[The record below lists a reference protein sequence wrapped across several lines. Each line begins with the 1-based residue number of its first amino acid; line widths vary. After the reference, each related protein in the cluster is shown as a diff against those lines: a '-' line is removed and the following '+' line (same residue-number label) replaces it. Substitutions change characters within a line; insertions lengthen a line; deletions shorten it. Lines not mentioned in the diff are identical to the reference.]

1 MAGSVED
8 WERLVR
14 LAERNALDGGSEKA
28 ADLLKVAAEIR
39 MMVIG
44 LRQVAAVE
52 ANAGG
57 MRMVVQATTQ
67 NEHTVNRPVK
77 GEPNG

>member
-1 MAGSVED
+1 VKADFGEWSDVMQSAAVEAVKGEP
-8 WERLVR
+8 ERANSLIR
-14 LAERNALDGGSEKA
+14 
-28 ADLLKVAAEIR
+28 VAAEIR
-39 MMVIG
+39 CMMLG
-44 LRQVAAVE
+44 LRQAAAME

>member
-14 LAERNALDGGSEKA
+14 LAERQAIDGGSEKA
-28 ADLLKVAAEIR
+28 TDLFKVAAEIR
-39 MMVIG
+39 LMVIG
-44 LRQVAAVE
+44 LRQIAFAE
-52 ANAGG
+52 ANAGS

-67 NEHTVNRPVK
+67 NEHTVNRPSN
-77 GEPNG
+77 GGPNG

>member
-1 MAGSVED
+1 
-8 WERLVR
+8 
-14 LAERNALDGGSEKA
+14 
-28 ADLLKVAAEIR
+28 
-39 MMVIG
+39 MMLG
-44 LRQVAAVE
+44 LRQAAAME

-67 NEHTVNRPVK
+67 NEHTVNTPVK